1 MLLESVLGGDQKIF
15 APFCCVLVP
24 QGGLVQG
31 VMTLGEDPFLFPT
44 EHKYNGCNYLLVVT
58 TVLRLGEWK
67 QSQKGQQE
75 FVEKRYMLKDWGAP
89 VVRLRIDT
97 PLL

>member
-1 MLLESVLGGDQKIF
+1 MENVLLGSVLGGDQKILALF
-15 APFCCVLVP
+15 YCALVP
-24 QGGLVQG
+24 QGRLVQG
-31 VMTLGEDPFLFPT
+31 MRTLGEDPFLFPT

-75 FVEKRYMLKDWGAP
+75 FVG
-89 VVRLRIDT
+89 
-97 PLL
+97 